1 MDKDIKME
9 IALDIIS
16 SKIVNTLKSGC
27 DVNGAMFNNLLLE
40 KEQVYA
46 FNETVIDK
54 VITVYGKELK
64 NRLNKRGGKNGN

>member
-1 MDKDIKME
+1 MDKDTKME

-16 SKIVNTLKSGC
+16 SKIVNTLKLGC

-46 FNETVIDK
+46 FNEKVIDK

-64 NRLNKRGGKNGN
+64 NKLKRGGKNGN